1 VIGVQQAHPMTHILT
16 LTLNPALDCSIE
28 ADKVEPVHKVRTYN
42 EAYAPGG
49 GGINVARAVVR
60 LGGNTTAL
68 YLAGGAT
75 GAFLGELLDK
85 AGVAHEA
92 VRIEGNT
99 RISFNVF
106 DHATGQDYRFVP
118 EGPQVSEADI
128 DRLLARVEAFAPGW
142 IVASGSLP
150 RGAPVDVYARMAG
163 SASMNAS
170 RLVLDTSGEALKAS
184 IARGGLALIKPSIGE
199 LESIGGQPLKRA
211 SEAEEA
217 ALHLV
222 KTGASEMVAVT
233 LGKDGGFLAD
243 ENGIF
248 RIPAPK
254 IEALSAVGAGDSFLA
269 GMVQALSEGKSN
281 RDAFRVGMAAGA
293 AACLNIGT
301 QLCHKEDV
309 DRLLSEMAE

>member
-1 VIGVQQAHPMTHILT
+1 MTHILT
-16 LTLNPALDCSIE
+16 LTLNPALDCSAE
-28 ADKVEPVHKVRTYN
+28 AQHVEPVHKVRTFN
-42 EAYAPGG
+42 EIYAPGG
-49 GGINVARAVVR
+49 GGINVARAIVR
-60 LGGNTTAL
+60 LGGNATAL

-75 GAFLGELLDK
+75 GSFLGELLDK

-106 DHATGQDYRFVP
+106 DRATAQDYRFVP
-118 EGPQVSEADI
+118 EGPEVAAADI

-150 RGAPVDVYARMAG
+150 RGADPDVYARMADLVAG
-163 SASMNAS
+163 SSS
-170 RLVLDTSGEALKAS
+170 LVLDTSGAALKAS

-199 LESIGGQPLKRA
+199 LESIGGKPLKRA
-211 SEAEEA
+211 SEAEDA
-217 ALHLV
+217 ALALV
-222 KTGASEMVAVT
+222 KTGAAKMVAVT

-243 ENGIF
+243 GDGIY
-248 RIPAPK
+248 RVPAPK

-269 GMVQALSEGKSN
+269 GMVQALSEGQTP
-281 RDAFRVGMAAGA
+281 RAAFRVGMAAGA

-301 QLCHKEDV
+301 QLCHKADV
-309 DRLLSEMAE
+309 DRLLAQMAE